1 VPDCRGLRS
10 SLGLNGHSVRQ
21 LAVRA
26 WERMEE
32 HDAMTW
38 AAAIA
43 FYAMFATVPLLGL
56 FLVVTVLQLP
66 DLSGASGRTTGLGNL
81 TVDQLDATLSSL
93 FPREAYVLVR
103 DQIARIQGE
112 PPVGLISL
120 GVAVAL
126 WTATSLSLTIIDAL
140 NRAYGAEE
148 TRSFVRLR
156 LTALA
161 LTLLQG
167 TVLVGSLVAIV
178 AWPLIL
184 RGLGLDPHGVVAWLA
199 TVVRWAA
206 VFLMVLL
213 SFAVAFAVGPAARRR
228 WAWVTPGSLAGAFAF
243 LIFSYLFRLYVQYFG
258 AYDKAYGPLG
268 GILVLLFWYWSVGL
282 VLLGA
287 AEIDRAIEAAAPLGD
302 SSVRVIDPTVG
313 PEAGVEARECGPG
326 GPPDGSKAAR
336 RPSVEEA
343 RRRDRRTSH
352 R

>member
-1 VPDCRGLRS
+1 
-10 SLGLNGHSVRQ
+10 
-21 LAVRA
+21 
-26 WERMEE
+26 
-32 HDAMTW
+32 MTW

-43 FYAMFATVPLLGL
+43 FYALFATVPLLGL
-56 FLVVTVLQLP
+56 FLIVTVLKLP
-66 DLSGASGRTTGLGNL
+66 DLSGASGRATGLGNL

-93 FPREAYVLVR
+93 FPREAYTLVR

-112 PPVGLISL
+112 PPVGLMSL
-120 GVAVAL
+120 AVAVAL

-140 NRAYGAEE
+140 NRAYGSAE

-184 RGLGLDPHGVVAWLA
+184 RGVGLDPHGVVAWLA

-213 SFAVAFAVGPAARRR
+213 SFTVTFSVGPADRRR
-228 WAWVTPGSLAGAFAF
+228 WAFASPGSLAGAGAF
-243 LIFSYLFRLYVQYFG
+243 LAFSYLFRLYVQYLG
-258 AYDKAYGPLG
+258 GYDRAYGPLG

-287 AEIDRAIEAAAPLGD
+287 AEIDQVIEAASPFCD
-302 SSVRVIDPTVG
+302 SSGGGIDPTEDPEFSVKALESG
-313 PEAGVEARECGPG
+313 PSGPT
-326 GPPDGSKAAR
+326 DGSRSAR
-336 RPSVEEA
+336 RPSERSDAGTAGYPIGEV
-343 RRRDRRTSH
+343 
-352 R
+352 